1 MDENDVIELDYVCD
15 SDFTT
20 GTLAGQISFSPVSFV
35 DDCRNETKATEFNKN
50 NLQCM
55 YLVND

>member
-1 MDENDVIELDYVCD
+1 MSLTNNYYVIELDYVCD

-35 DDCRNETKATEFNKN
+35 DDCRNETKAT
-50 NLQCM
+50 
-55 YLVND
+55 